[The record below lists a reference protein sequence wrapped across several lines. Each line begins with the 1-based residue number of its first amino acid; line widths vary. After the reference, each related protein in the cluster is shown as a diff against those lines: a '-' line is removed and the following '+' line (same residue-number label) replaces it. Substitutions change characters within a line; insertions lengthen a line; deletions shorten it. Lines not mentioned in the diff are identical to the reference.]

1 MSYGYIVVVV
11 GVGEDP
17 FALNI
22 EGLVMVAVK
31 ILVLDWFHKNN
42 VFLLDILQGYSL
54 DIPPHH
60 TLLANSV
67 LFDHYT
73 VKILDIVHYEDI
85 SVFPPFHDLP
95 QTNVPG
101 S

>member
-1 MSYGYIVVVV
+1 MSYGYIVVV
-11 GVGEDP
+11 GEHQ

-22 EGLVMVAVK
+22 EGLVMVVVK
-31 ILVLDWFHKNN
+31 ILLLHWFHKNN
-42 VFLLDILQGYSL
+42 VFLLDILQGYSP

-73 VKILDIVHYEDI
+73 VKILDIVHCEDI
-85 SVFPPFHDLP
+85 SAFPPFHDLP